1 LKWAGCHDLPLAA
14 NAQQATNT
22 PFARSSNMPVVA
34 KVEPAL
40 KYDILDITS
49 QLICIFGMGFVVPAR
64 RNSSKFKTG
73 KKHF

>member
-1 LKWAGCHDLPLAA
+1 MKWAGCHDLPRRA

-22 PFARSSNMPVVA
+22 PFVRSSNMPVTA

-49 QLICIFGMGFVVPAR
+49 HLICIFGMEFIVPAW
-64 RNSSKFKTG
+64 RNSSKFRKRNEA
-73 KKHF
+73 F